1 MMEAISGAALYSG
14 VSSLPSFR
22 EALTL
27 AFRSWKPIAL
37 ALIIPPVIAVALAF
51 AQTPYYGANAKLLV
65 KAGREYVAP
74 AYSEHTPMA
83 GPSSTMEEQINSEI
97 EILTSRDLLDD
108 VLRDVGIERIFPDIA
123 ADPPPGLSIEDAAV
137 KALTTDL
144 KIAPVK
150 LSNVISVTYANPN
163 SDVAVDTLS
172 RLLSGFIARHVQAF
186 SAQRVHLLEGR
197 IADNERHIAELQ
209 QARAKFKNDN
219 QLFSAP
225 QQRTVLVNQAEQTL
239 VDLLSAQL
247 QQGELKMQ
255 NAYLD
260 RQMAKRPRL
269 ASAGV
274 DDQPSPIYQA
284 AQDRVMHLREQ
295 RAKLTERLGSAHP
308 LMIEN
313 ENALRAAEQYLREV
327 PKTTPLVRTGVNPV
341 ADQIDGQRISAG
353 TALVPLGARIAAL
366 QSRSEE
372 INVRLQ
378 GIERNAATLDEMDLQ
393 ITSMEQDLRILRDS
407 QIRESL
413 DQAQVTN
420 VSIIEEPHG
429 HQKPIRPRKLFFL
442 AVGLAVGAFVAAG
455 ILLAALT
462 FGSTFVAVETVE
474 RVLGLPVLATVPV
487 IADAACQCS
496 VRAVAADTEDAD
508 ALQDHTSVITN
519 SAPDTIHPTGA
530 AGPMPGSRQGADERS
545 FVNSTPQP
553 QSRAQLSQADQGAP
567 SALAGSAAA
576 TMSLAAVVPAQDA
589 SAEPTLASIGRDAAS
604 IGHRPTLLRF
614 GLVTA
619 GISALAAGVVAWP
632 LTRPYLVP
640 SENHA
645 ELPAPSPS
653 LVEPEPLAI
662 PEPARGEPPVT
673 QPMTSVRGDSVAAVD
688 GPALESEV
696 APVPAAIAPEGSA
709 PPTPSEKSELL
720 ARGNDLMTQSDVVS
734 ARLLYGYAATRGSVS
749 AMTAMGRTYDPVFF
763 TRSGTRGVRPE
774 LAKAIEWYERAIDGG
789 DAEAKRHLRDLAF
802 ELRDASGLDPTQAA
816 ALLRKTK

>member
-1 MMEAISGAALYSG
+1 MPDPLLQELI
-14 VSSLPSFR
+14 SLPVESQR
-22 EALTL
+22 EGGTLTVVLVGTPDLVPRLVSLGLDPVHQLGASIELFALSD
-27 AFRSWKPIAL
+27 ADVNAYVQQAL
-37 ALIIPPVIAVALAF
+37 AH
-51 AQTPYYGANAKLLV
+51 
-65 KAGREYVAP
+65 AGCR
-74 AYSEHTPMA
+74 
-83 GPSSTMEEQINSEI
+83 GPE
-97 EILTSRDLLDD
+97 L
-108 VLRDVGIERIFPDIA
+108 F
-123 ADPPPGLSIEDAAV
+123 PPPSI
-137 KALTTDL
+137 
-144 KIAPVK
+144 
-150 LSNVISVTYANPN
+150 
-163 SDVAVDTLS
+163 
-172 RLLSGFIARHVQAF
+172 Q
-186 SAQRVHLLEGR
+186 
-197 IADNERHIAELQ
+197 
-209 QARAKFKNDN
+209 
-219 QLFSAP
+219 
-225 QQRTVLVNQAEQTL
+225 
-239 VDLLSAQL
+239 
-247 QQGELKMQ
+247 
-255 NAYLD
+255 
-260 RQMAKRPRL
+260 
-269 ASAGV
+269 
-274 DDQPSPIYQA
+274 
-284 AQDRVMHLREQ
+284 
-295 RAKLTERLGSAHP
+295 
-308 LMIEN
+308 
-313 ENALRAAEQYLREV
+313 
-327 PKTTPLVRTGVNPV
+327 
-341 ADQIDGQRISAG
+341 
-353 TALVPLGARIAAL
+353 RIAAI
-366 QSRSEE
+366 SEGNPRR
-372 INVRLQ
+372 INQLCR
-378 GIERNAATLDEMDLQ
+378 
-393 ITSMEQDLRILRDS
+393 
-407 QIRESL
+407 
-413 DQAQVTN
+413 
-420 VSIIEEPHG
+420 
-429 HQKPIRPRKLFFL
+429 
-442 AVGLAVGAFVAAG
+442 
-455 ILLAALT
+455 AAL
-462 FGSTFVAVETVE
+462 SAVVAGGAKIVTPEI
-474 RVLGLPVLATVPV
+474 

-496 VRAVAADTEDAD
+496 FRVVAADTEDAD

-653 LVEPEPLAI
+653 LVEPEPLPI

-709 PPTPSEKSELL
+709 PPTPSEESELL

-816 ALLRKTK
+816 ALLRKTE